1 MLKLRKKF
9 TNSSL
14 TGWKK
19 DPVDWIMVLEKIR
32 TQLDGMGYVISDKDF
47 MIHTLANLPEE
58 YKSKVKSLESDLDN
72 KDGPLTLDHMLV
84 ELDAKYK
91 KICKKNNFDPENKDE
106 KREEKETTIMVQH
119 LQQVEMAYLKA
130 DATYVEIGGTKAISV
145 HTETTERLRTD
156 KLHKIYQLQ
165 IIL

>member
-91 KICKKNNFDPENKDE
+91 KICKKNNYDPENEDKGRRRNNNNV
-106 KREEKETTIMVQH
+106 KNGTIKFFFVWSKEND
-119 LQQVEMAYLKA
+119 A
-130 DATYVEIGGTKAISV
+130 DIFTKNTSESTFNK
-145 HTETTERLRTD
+145 HTEKFMIQNST
-156 KLHKIYQLQ
+156 
-165 IIL
+165 